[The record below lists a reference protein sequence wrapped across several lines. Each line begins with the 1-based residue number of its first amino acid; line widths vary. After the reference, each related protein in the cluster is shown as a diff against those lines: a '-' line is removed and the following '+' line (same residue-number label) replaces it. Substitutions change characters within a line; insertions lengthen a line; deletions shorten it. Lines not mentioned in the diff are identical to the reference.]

1 MYILD
6 LVLKLGCNG
15 GSRAWTSEG
24 WLKGRISRQIRQ
36 NGLSVYSDKMK
47 HIPIIYIKIG
57 IEWAISH
64 LSNLEFMKCEV
75 LARNSNSLIYSV
87 SFHYLQESVQN
98 QKAIKN

>member
-1 MYILD
+1 MQKRQRTVAKTEKHGGKACVGSNTERKICNTQKCRKYDKLNMYILD

-24 WLKGRISRQIRQ
+24 WLKGRISHQIGQ

-57 IEWAISH
+57 I
-64 LSNLEFMKCEV
+64 
-75 LARNSNSLIYSV
+75 
-87 SFHYLQESVQN
+87 
-98 QKAIKN
+98 